1 MTEVQSLSIIYIK
14 DYSFAFR
21 YVTSQIWK
29 YYGIFGF
36 VTNERGRIHEH
47 KAPHRKPLKYTLLS
61 VRDAFRI
68 STWPL
73 SSGLCFQV
81 AFTVLLLA
89 VIKNSIALLLAPPS
103 VLGWIACI
111 LFVKVIAQ
119 ADIFA
124 CVFLFFSS
132 YSSSFIIQ
140 MLQMRKCRKSNLIRV
155 FFYDG
160 RKFRRKCVNVID
172 TTWGLIYFLTCENFG
187 LCVQWP

>member
-14 DYSFAFR
+14 NNSFAFR

-89 VIKNSIALLLAPPS
+89 VIKNRRSVSGHQHRITAGAPFCIGVNCLYSFCKSHCTGRHFRMRFSVFFFIFLVLYYPNATDAKMQKIEPDPS
-103 VLGWIACI
+103 
-111 LFVKVIAQ
+111 
-119 ADIFA
+119 
-124 CVFLFFSS
+124 
-132 YSSSFIIQ
+132 
-140 MLQMRKCRKSNLIRV
+140 

-172 TTWGLIYFLTCENFG
+172 TT
-187 LCVQWP
+187 